1 MRKRII
7 SSDPRGDS
15 ALDESWLDLES
26 LAQVEL
32 TSEDASHPVESALK
46 AGPEPGWQASEP
58 GLQTVRL
65 LFDHPLD
72 LHRIHLVF
80 HEGKE
85 QRTQELLL
93 RWSND
98 NGVTYR
104 DIVRQQYNFSP
115 PACVRQVEDYTVDL
129 PGATAL
135 EITITPDISGGTAR
149 ASMAEL
155 RLV

>member
-7 SSDPRGDS
+7 SSDPQGAS

-26 LAQVEL
+26 LALVEL
-32 TSEDASHPVESALK
+32 TSEDASHPIESALK
-46 AGPEPGWQASEP
+46 PGPGWQASEP

-65 LFDHPLD
+65 LFDHPLH

-80 HEGKE
+80 HEAKE

-98 NGVTYR
+98 NGVTYH

-115 PACVRQVEDYTVDL
+115 LDCVREVEDYTVDL

-135 EITITPDISGGTAR
+135 EISITPDISGGTAR

-155 RLV
+155 RLA